1 MAGFKATL
9 KKYFSGKLVAVQI
22 SAGVGAF
29 AGRSIAAFTTSD
41 LDTWIVVLSS
51 QFGSF
56 AGYIGIY
63 FLGYW
68 YVFKRDYRVSH
79 RSMPK
84 DVVQLQVVEQSP
96 NLVTVIS
103 SAVAQAALMETANMG
118 SDGLS
123 SVFSANLASWFG
135 PHKIANLAA
144 MAGSNSLKKGWV
156 DHTWLPGV
164 YLRKLATRIAKPF
177 RAAWFLRKSSDKSH
191 HHSGKMA
198 AAGQELLL

>member
-1 MAGFKATL
+1 MAGFKAKL

-22 SAGVGAF
+22 GAGVGAF
-29 AGRSIAAFTTSD
+29 AGRSIAAFTTSE
-41 LDTWIVVLSS
+41 LDTWIVVISS

-56 AGYIGIY
+56 AGYIGVY

-68 YVFKRDYRVSH
+68 YVFKRDYRASH

-103 SAVAQAALMETANMG
+103 SAVTQAALMETANMG
-118 SDGLS
+118 SGGLS

-156 DHTWLPGV
+156 DHTWSPRV
-164 YLRKLATRIAKPF
+164 ALRKLTTQIARPV
-177 RAAWFLRKSSDKSH
+177 RAALSLRKSRDKQRPH
-191 HHSGKMA
+191 PGKMA
-198 AAGQELLL
+198 TAGQELLL

>member
-1 MAGFKATL
+1 MVGLKAKL
-9 KKYFSGKLVAVQI
+9 KKYFSGKLVAVQVG
-22 SAGVGAF
+22 AGVGAF
-29 AGRSIAAFTTSD
+29 AGRSIAAFTTSE
-41 LDTWIVVLSS
+41 LDTWIVVISS

-68 YVFKRDYRVSH
+68 YVFKRDYRASQ

-84 DVVQLQVVEQSP
+84 DVVGLQVVEQSP

-103 SAVAQAALMETANMG
+103 SAVTQAALMETSDMG
-118 SDGLS
+118 SNGLS

-144 MAGSNSLKKGWV
+144 MAGSNSLKRGWV
-156 DHTWLPGV
+156 DHTWSPRV
-164 YLRKLATRIAKPF
+164 AFHKFATQIARPF
-177 RAAWFLRKSSDKSH
+177 RATWALHKSSDKSH
-191 HHSGKMA
+191 RLSGKTP